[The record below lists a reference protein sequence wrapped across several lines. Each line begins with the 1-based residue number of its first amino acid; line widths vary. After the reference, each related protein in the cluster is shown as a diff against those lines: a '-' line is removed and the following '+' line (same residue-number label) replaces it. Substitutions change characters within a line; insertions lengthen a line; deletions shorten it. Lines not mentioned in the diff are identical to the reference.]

1 MIGMIGLRQCV
12 AKRHKGG
19 AAPSPRSPQPPN
31 NWCTHLQPNNCC
43 YCGAFVGFQHQ
54 NAADSVRMIG
64 LSFKTLQIPYK
75 SIFFF
80 QHAAEIN
87 VLYFKMLQLPFK
99 YERFEFQNAA
109 DVKYCLI
116 LSKKCDSFLIITATL
131 FFDPLAMLQNCQP
144 LVSSGQTFSSVISPN
159 RVTKAY
165 DKQKPDMSLSTHA
178 RICGCVDRTLWPPI
192 STRHGLKKPLVQ
204 RSEQSICAMM
214 NLPMHDKA
222 FYAMHCWVQ
231 MVFEIYNVCIH
242 NIYIYIL

>member
-1 MIGMIGLRQCV
+1 MRFFPNNNGNSIFRSTCNV
-12 AKRHKGG
+12 AKL
-19 AAPSPRSPQPPN
+19 P
-31 NWCTHLQPNNCC
+31 TL
-43 YCGAFVGFQHQ
+43 GFFWYY
-54 NAADSVRMIG
+54 I
-64 LSFKTLQIPYK
+64 
-75 SIFFF
+75 
-80 QHAAEIN
+80 
-87 VLYFKMLQLPFK
+87 
-99 YERFEFQNAA
+99 
-109 DVKYCLI
+109 
-116 LSKKCDSFLIITATL
+116 
-131 FFDPLAMLQNCQP
+131 
-144 LVSSGQTFSSVISPN
+144 QTFSVISHN

-242 NIYIYIL
+242 NIYIYYIYSVYI